1 MISSQYDLFGSWLRT
16 PSSPAFHAKKNSDGT
31 TIAIAR
37 DETRAGIAV
46 IAGKGVRTVGTLEMS
61 SPTEAGINSPQPTAS
76 VVIPI
81 FKSALVPQVRVRSL
95 DANLG

>member
-16 PSSPAFHAKKNSDGT
+16 ASSPAFHVKKNSEGT

-37 DETRAGIAV
+37 DETSAGIAV

-61 SPTEAGINSPQPTAS
+61 SPTEAGISSPQLTTS
-76 VVIPI
+76 VVILS
-81 FKSALVPQVRVRSL
+81 F
-95 DANLG
+95 N